1 MQDDF
6 IEGIEARDMLERA
19 MEQITDDEKQ
29 IIERVLSGMTLA
41 ESAKAIGISKS
52 TAYSRKESALK
63 KMRYYAKKFRT
74 NQ

>member
-6 IEGIEARDMLERA
+6 IEWIEARDMLERA
-19 MEQITDDEKQ
+19 MGYITDDEKE
-29 IIERVLSGMTLA
+29 IIGMFLSGMTLA
-41 ESAKAIGISKS
+41 ESAKEIGISKS